1 MLYVYYSHLSC
12 RMAGRL
18 LSRVTRSSYLLA
30 ARGQIRQDHATALPA
45 ALRDEYYPKLGMFLC
60 VCIESV

>member
-1 MLYVYYSHLSC
+1 
-12 RMAGRL
+12 MAGRL